1 MTTAR
6 TIPAGWEL
14 HTLPSGDTVAY
25 HDPSHR
31 YFRDVTDDGK
41 GVGRLA
47 GVTTVIAPMDW
58 RPDGLM
64 SWAARLTRDGV
75 AALAA
80 EGLGL
85 DDPDE
90 IRSALSW
97 LRSGETVDAALE
109 DARLRY
115 TDAKDDAARR
125 GSNVHL
131 HALHALAEGR
141 PVPAFDDLTVEEI
154 GYAKGVAGW
163 WLDEQPEVIASEF
176 LVADLELG
184 VAGRPD
190 LLCRLRDG
198 RLAVVDAKTSG
209 YVPAKFAVQLS
220 AYAHLAL
227 ISGYEAPEVG
237 VILQVAEDG
246 SHRAIPVELDH
257 EDFFAALDVYR
268 RAGRIN
274 GALRKAAK
282 A

>member
-1 MTTAR
+1 MTVEPITA
-6 TIPAGWEL
+6 TIKLLDGWEQ
-14 HTLPSGDTVAY
+14 HVLPSGESVAY

-58 RPDGLM
+58 RPDGLLL
-64 SWAARLTRDGV
+64 WAARLTREGV

-80 EGLGL
+80 EHMGEQTPNWLL
-85 DDPDE
+85 DAQSIDH
-90 IRSALSW
+90 
-97 LRSGETVDAALE
+97 ALE

-115 TDAKDDAARR
+115 TDAKDDAAKR

-163 WLDEQPEVIASEF
+163 WLEEDPQVVASEF

-190 LLCRLRDG
+190 LLARLRDG
-198 RLAVVDAKTSG
+198 RLAVIDAKTSG
-209 YVPAKFAVQLS
+209 YIPAKFAVQLS

-237 VILQVAEDG
+237 VVLQVAEDG
-246 SHRAIPVELDH
+246 THNAIPVELDH
-257 EDFFAALDVYR
+257 ADFLAALDVYR